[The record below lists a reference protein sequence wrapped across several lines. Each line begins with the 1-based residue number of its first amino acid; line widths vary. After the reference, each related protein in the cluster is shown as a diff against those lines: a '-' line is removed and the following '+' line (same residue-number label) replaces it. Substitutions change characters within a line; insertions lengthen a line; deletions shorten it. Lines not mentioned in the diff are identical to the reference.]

1 MRTLS
6 LWETN
11 VRITFRVREEHEALF
26 KKSLLDGKPQLI
38 ALVLKTII
46 SKQKM
51 RINGLN
57 CPN

>member
-11 VRITFRVREEHEALF
+11 VRITFRVREDEALF